1 MQIDVHV
8 GFYYGIFHYYL
19 QRFSVAEERRISQ
32 EIELQSYLNSLIID
46 EKKR

>member
-1 MQIDVHV
+1 MYDSIKN
-8 GFYYGIFHYYL
+8 IFFIIL